1 MPTVVIGYEGFGGI
15 QVETALL
22 QSIGAEVINTKSTE
36 TPEAQ
41 AAIARADA
49 LMVTIQKVPADLIAK
64 MERCKIISRVGTGL
78 DAIDIPAATQHGVW
92 VTNVPDY
99 SIDEVSTHAITLL
112 LTHARRIPLMFDMI
126 RQSGWYDG
134 SRVQP
139 IQRLSG
145 QTLGLIGF
153 GRIGQAVATK
163 ARGLGL
169 HVLVYDPYAQEAALT
184 AVGARQV
191 DLETLLRSA
200 DYISLHCPLTDSTRQ
215 IINAQT
221 LAQVKPTCF
230 LINTARGGL
239 IDENA
244 LVEAVRAGKLAG
256 AAVDVLTVEP
266 PARDHPFMTE
276 EKILVTPHVAWLSEQ
291 AKHDVLVKGTEEV
304 IRVLKGEKPRSPAN
318 QL

>member
-15 QVETALL
+15 QVETDLL
-22 QSIGAEVINTKSTE
+22 HAIGAEVINTKSTE
-36 TPEAQ
+36 TPDAQ
-41 AAIARADA
+41 AAIAKADA

-78 DAIDIPAATQHGVW
+78 DAIDIPAATKHGVW

-126 RQSGWYDG
+126 RQSGWFDG
-134 SRVQP
+134 ARVQP

-169 HVLVYDPYAQEAALT
+169 QVLVYDPYVQEQALA

-191 DLETLLRSA
+191 DLDTLLRSA

-239 IDENA
+239 INENA
-244 LVEAVRAGKLAG
+244 LVEGVRAGKLAG
-256 AAVDVLTVEP
+256 AAVDVLTIEP
-266 PARDHPFMTE
+266 PTRDHPFITE
-276 EKILVTPHVAWLSEQ
+276 EKILVTPHVAWLSKQ

-304 IRVLKGEKPRSPAN
+304 IRVLQGEKPRSPAN
-318 QL
+318 RI